1 MANRKYLNL
10 GSFANDGTG
19 DTLRDAAD
27 KIEYNFGVLYNSLT
41 SGNISGSGTAPS
53 GVGIILITS
62 GSPITITVIDGTD
75 VGETLT
81 FINTQPTTITFN
93 GTFLTGSNITINE
106 QQALMLVWSGSA
118 WAVVSGAQ

>member
-10 GSFANDGTG
+10 GSVANDGTG

-27 KIEYNFGVLYNSLT
+27 KIEHNFDALYRSMK

-53 GVGIILITS
+53 DVGLIIIAS
-62 GSPITITVIDGTD
+62 GSPITITVIDGTET
-75 VGETLT
+75 GETIT